1 MSLLR
6 QFYRYATIGRARL
19 NIPACLN
26 RPDNAGHLQLRT
38 AVPVRSDEHMYQSTA
53 AGLLCRYAAAAL
65 APSAEVCH
73 TYLYVSC
80 KTSSLTLYAKQS
92 RVQHVATYQN
102 VYKANYEFF
111 GVAAALFRCHLVSP
125 RPRHSKW
132 PGADDL

>member
-1 MSLLR
+1 MFLPR
-6 QFYRYATIGRARL
+6 RFYRYATVGKARL
-19 NIPACLN
+19 NIPASLN

-53 AGLLCRYAAAAL
+53 AGLLFHYAAAAL
-65 APSAEVCH
+65 TPSAEFRHSC
-73 TYLYVSC
+73 LYVSC
-80 KTSSLTLYAKQS
+80 KTSSLTVHEKQS

-111 GVAAALFRCHLVSP
+111 GVAAALFGCHLVSP